1 MDVDG
6 STTEE
11 ETEDEAEQ
19 AAAVA
24 AAPAVAGGSAAV
36 AAAAA
41 AAAAAVAADVEQLV
55 SMGFSSRQ
63 AREALEEADYNIEVA
78 CEWLVANCV

>member
-6 STTEE
+6 STTDE

-19 AAAVA
+19 AAA
-24 AAPAVAGGSAAV
+24 AAPAAAGGG

-41 AAAAAVAADVEQLV
+41 AAAAAADVEQLV
-55 SMGFSSRQ
+55 AMGFSSRQ
-63 AREALEEADYNIEVA
+63 AREALEEADNNMEAA